1 MLKLTNVA
9 SATLS
14 AGLTNTATTMT
25 LTTGNGSLFP
35 ALSAGEFFYGTLID
49 TSNNMEIVKVTA
61 RTADSLTIVRG
72 QDGTTARAFNT
83 GDKFELRLVAAV
95 FTEFVQ
101 RDGSVAMTAALNHG
115 GFKATNVAD
124 PTAAQDAATKNY
136 VDTTAVAAVNT
147 EATNRAN
154 ADALKVNKAGDTMTG
169 TLTVPALTVSSTAN
183 YVSMNDT
190 TTGRTRHLHHNED
203 LMGFLKTDSNWD
215 MYANNGGSIWTPAY
229 GWLQDYFFSSVGNC
243 APIRSSGGNCNGN
256 AGNCM
261 PEGPIN
267 CYGGGNLAQTRVELI
282 DAGSQVQLRS
292 VQYNY
297 NCNCNCNCT
306 CK

>member
-14 AGLTNTATTMT
+14 AGLTNIATTMT

-35 ALSAGEFFYGTLID
+35 ALGAGEFFYGTLID

-115 GFKATNVAD
+115 GFKSTNMAD
-124 PTAAQDAATKNY
+124 PTAAQDGATKNY
-136 VDTTAVAAVNT
+136 VDNTAGAV
-147 EATNRAN
+147 
-154 ADALKVNKAGDTMTG
+154 KVSKSGDTMTG
-169 TLTVPALTVSSTAN
+169 ALTLPAATVSSTAP
-183 YVSMNDT
+183 SITMNDT
-190 TTGRTRHLHHNED
+190 NWGNRYVYSD
-203 LMGFLKTDSNWD
+203 GGLMGFLDNTGNWA
-215 MYANNGGSIWTPAY
+215 MYENNSGGVWTKAY
-229 GWLQDYFFSSVGNC
+229 GWLTDYFFSTVSNCLRYAGGGGNTGNC
-243 APIRSSGGNCNGN
+243 QPGAANV
-256 AGNCM
+256 
-261 PEGPIN
+261 IN
-267 CYGGGNLAQTRVELI
+267 CYGGGNMSTIQIELL
-282 DAGSQVQLRS
+282 DNGNNVGMRAVNYL
-292 VQYNY
+292 Y
-297 NCNCNCNCT
+297 NCNCNCACNC
-306 CK
+306 CGG